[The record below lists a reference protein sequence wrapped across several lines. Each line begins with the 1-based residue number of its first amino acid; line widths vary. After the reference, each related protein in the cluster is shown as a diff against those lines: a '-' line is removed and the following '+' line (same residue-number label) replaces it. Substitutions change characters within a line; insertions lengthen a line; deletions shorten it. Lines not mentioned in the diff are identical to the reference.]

1 MDSRLSLRDELQPKN
16 LSDSLVAGLV
26 GGLVSVLTGIVPMA
40 ALVFSGELE
49 PFLAAGIAI
58 CLFSSVVVGAVM
70 ALRSSCP
77 ELLAYPVA
85 EELATL
91 SVTTAGVM
99 AALPADLAPEAKFI
113 SVVAA
118 IALSSLLT
126 GVCLLVMGQCRLGE
140 LIRFLPYPVVGGFL
154 AGLGVL
160 LSQGSLRIMTN
171 QGLSL
176 ATLPSFFS
184 PDLLLRWVP
193 GLLFAIALFWLTRRF
208 SHPLLIPGCFA
219 VAMALFYGGLAATGT
234 SVQAALDQGW
244 MLGPFPSG
252 GGWRPFGPLQWAQAN
267 WPAVLSQLPSMA
279 TLVLITALSLLLV
292 STGIELATEQ
302 DLDLNRELKS
312 VGIASLLSGLGGG
325 MVGSHAVTTLLVSNM
340 GVRSRAVGIFAS
352 LLYLVVLLFGLSML
366 SYFPRFMIG
375 GALLFIGLQLLYQ
388 WVVTSWAKLPRL
400 DYGLIWLILIIVALK
415 DFLTGVGVGL
425 LIASLLFILS
435 YSRQRVVKYVRSG
448 ASYQSHAARSLQQQQ
463 FLRQEGQQIQI
474 FSLQGYL
481 FFGTATALL
490 KQVQARLQDVTQAPL
505 QFLILDFRLV
515 TGLDASAALSF
526 AKMQQVA
533 RKHGFRL
540 LFANLP
546 PLILSQL
553 QQGGVLET
561 PPAEHTVFP
570 DVDRAVEW
578 CEDQL
583 FADVAWRRRRSL
595 PLLMQLHDVF
605 PDESQAS
612 EFAAY
617 LETQDV
623 AAGTGLFRA
632 GDRANGLYWIESGQV
647 TLWIDL
653 PGDQQKRLQTLG
665 QGMIVGEDAC
675 YHKAVHTV
683 TAIADMPS
691 TLHWL
696 SAESLSNLRQR
707 NPQLA
712 LRLMDW
718 VMRLL
723 SEQVIHAK
731 AEIQELL
738 Q

>member
-1 MDSRLSLRDELQPKN
+1 MQPKN
-16 LSDSLVAGLV
+16 LSASLVAGLV

-40 ALVFSGELE
+40 ALVFSGSLE
-49 PFLAAGIAI
+49 PFLAAGIGI
-58 CLFSSVVVGAVM
+58 CLFSSVVIGVVM

-99 AALPADLAPEAKFI
+99 AALPADLAPEAKFG
-113 SVVAA
+113 SVVTA
-118 IALSSLLT
+118 IALSSLIT
-126 GVCLLVMGQCRLGE
+126 GVCLLGMGQCRLGE

-171 QGLSL
+171 QALSV
-176 ATLPSFFS
+176 ASLPSFLQ
-184 PDLLLRWVP
+184 PEALLRWVP

-208 SHPLLIPGCFA
+208 SHPLVIPGCFA
-219 VAMALFYGGLAATGT
+219 VAMAAFYGGLAATGT
-234 SVQAALDQGW
+234 SVQSALDQGW
-244 MLGPFPSG
+244 MLGPFPGG
-252 GGWRPFGPLQWAQAN
+252 GGWQPFGPSQWLQAD
-267 WPAVLSQLPSMA
+267 WPVVLSQLPSMA

-312 VGIASLLSGLGGG
+312 VGIGSILSGLGGG
-325 MVGSHAVTTLLVSNM
+325 MVGSHAVTTLLVSKM
-340 GVRSRAVGIFAS
+340 GVRSRAVGIFAA
-352 LLYLVVLLFGLSML
+352 LLYLAVLLFGLSML
-366 SYFPRFMIG
+366 SFFPRFMIG

-388 WVVTSWAKLPRL
+388 WVVASWSRLPRL

-425 LIASLLFILS
+425 LIASLMFIFS
-435 YSRQRVVKYVRSG
+435 YSRQQVVKYARSG
-448 ASYQSHAARSLQQQQ
+448 AAYQSHAARSLQQQQ

-481 FFGTATALL
+481 FFGTANALL
-490 KQVQARLQDVTQAPL
+490 KQVQARLQDSDQSPL
-505 QFLILDFRLV
+505 RFLVLDFRLV

-533 RKHGFRL
+533 RKNGFEL
-540 LFANLP
+540 VFAGLP
-546 PLILSQL
+546 DLALAQL
-553 QQGGVLET
+553 QQGGVLT
-561 PPAEHTVFP
+561 APPAAHTVFP

-583 FADVAWRRRRSL
+583 FEAAAWRRRRSL
-595 PLLMQLHDVF
+595 PLMMQLHDLF
-605 PDESQAS
+605 ADQTQAA
-612 EFAAY
+612 EFLPY
-617 LETQDV
+617 LKTQDV
-623 AAGTGLFRA
+623 AAGEVLFRA
-632 GDRANGLYWIESGQV
+632 GDRADGLYWIESGQV
-647 TLWIDL
+647 TLLIDL
-653 PGDQQKRLQTLG
+653 ATGSPKRLQTLG
-665 QGMIVGEDAC
+665 EGMIVGENAC
-675 YHKAVHTV
+675 YSDAIQTM
-683 TAIADMPS
+683 TAIADQPS

-696 SAESLSNLRQR
+696 SAEALAAMSQQH
-707 NPQLA
+707 PQVA
-712 LRLMDW
+712 LRFMDW
-718 VMRLL
+718 IVRLL

-731 AEIQELL
+731 SEIQELL